1 MIDKKV
7 RIKFLFLV
15 AFLVLAFIFSFSIGR
30 YPIKFF
36 DVIKV
41 ITNRIFYGIIDNSP
55 ASTVIWNI
63 RVPRVLCAMLVGA
76 GVSTSGALYQGLLK
90 NPMVSPDILGTT
102 QAAAFGSAFGIL
114 MYFNFFEITVV
125 LNFLKIYQ
133 LFYLNHPYFHHFQ

>member
-15 AFLVLAFIFSFSIGR
+15 SFLFLAFIFSFSIGR

-114 MYFNFFEITVV
+114 MYFNFFEIAAV
-125 LNFLKIYQ
+125 LKFLKIYQ
-133 LFYLNHPYFHHFQ
+133 LFYLNHLYFHHFQ

>member
-30 YPIKFF
+30 YPIKFL

-41 ITNRIFYGIIDNSP
+41 ITDRFFYEIVDNSP

-63 RVPRVLCAMLVGA
+63 RIPRVLCAILVGA
-76 GVSTSGALYQGLLK
+76 GISTSCIR
-90 NPMVSPDILGTT
+90 D
-102 QAAAFGSAFGIL
+102 F
-114 MYFNFFEITVV
+114 
-125 LNFLKIYQ
+125 
-133 LFYLNHPYFHHFQ
+133 